1 LAEVKFAF
9 PRKATGLVRE
19 LGWWSAFSVS
29 LSYTIGSG
37 INYWV
42 VQASYWHPGSIIPV
56 AYIIGALP
64 AIFLAYVITE
74 MGIMMP
80 RSGGSYI
87 YVSRVLDPHVGFLGD
102 WLYFVANNFA
112 TGVLAVIG
120 AGFWVKV
127 INLLGHATD
136 NPAWIEFALD
146 NTGLGMIAVVIV
158 TLYTLLSLLGIRV
171 FRWYVAGLVA
181 IGIVGSFLGVG
192 ATFYGVANPAYV
204 KEAWNLTYGHGA
216 DAWGEI
222 QQVAIDNGWADY
234 VAGATEEAG
243 GAGGATILNFVDTF
257 WAYWGTTAACYFGG
271 EMKSPKSGFILGV
284 FVATLFVMF
293 WYVATAI
300 GVYTAYGD
308 FVSQYCYVY
317 GEGYADK
324 VTTMT
329 MMDPSLPLFT
339 VPLAHGQVWLQA
351 IFAFIPAMWI
361 SNCAGSTLLV
371 GPRQPFAWAFDRFFP
386 EAFNRVNERFH
397 SPHWSVILCAVLAY
411 LFIPLSL
418 GNVFMAT
425 VDATFIFIFSQL
437 LIAFAGVILPYRRPD
452 IWERGFKAVIAGI
465 PVISICG
472 ALSMLFWVWGLAVSA
487 SWLDAWA
494 MLYLAIWVFIGS
506 LIWFAFA
513 ERNRR
518 MGIALQDIYGEI
530 PPA

>member
-37 INYWV
+37 INYWS

-192 ATFYGVANPAYV
+192 ATFYGIANPAYV
-204 KEAWNLTYGHGA
+204 KEAWNLTYGAGS
-216 DAWGEI
+216 WEQV

-284 FVATLFVMF
+284 FAATLFVMF
-293 WYVATAI
+293 WYVATVI

-317 GEGYADK
+317 GEGYTDQ

-351 IFAFIPAMWI
+351 IFAFIPALWI

-397 SPHWSVILCAVLAY
+397 SPHWSVILTAVIAY
-411 LFIPLSL
+411 LFIPISL
-418 GNVFMAT
+418 GGVFIAT
-425 VDATFIFIFSQL
+425 VDATFIFIMSQL

-487 SWLDAWA
+487 SWLDPWG

-518 MGIALQDIYGEI
+518 VGIALQDIYGEI

>member
-9 PRKATGLVRE
+9 PRKATGLIRE
-19 LGWWSAFSVS
+19 LGWWSAFSIS

-37 INYWV
+37 INYWS

-87 YVSRVLDPHVGFLGD
+87 YVSRVLDPHIGFLGD

-120 AGFWVKV
+120 AGFWNKV
-127 INLLGHATD
+127 INLLGYATK
-136 NPAWIEFALD
+136 NPDWIAFTLD
-146 NTGLGMIAVVIV
+146 NTGTALIAFTIV

-181 IGIVGSFLGVG
+181 VGIVGSFIGVA
-192 ATFYGVANPAYV
+192 ATFYGIMNPAYV
-204 KEAWNLTYGHGA
+204 EEAWNLTYGDGS
-216 DAWGEI
+216 WE
-222 QQVAIDNGWADY
+222 QVRQVAIDNGWADY
-234 VAGATEEAG
+234 VASATQEAG
-243 GAGGATILNFVDTF
+243 GTGGATILNFVDTF

-271 EMKSPKSGFILGV
+271 EMKSPKTGFIVGV
-284 FVATLFVMF
+284 FAATLFVMF
-293 WYVATAI
+293 WYVLTVI

-317 GEGYADK
+317 GKGYTDQ
-324 VTTMT
+324 VTNMT
-329 MMDPSLPLFT
+329 MLDPSLPLFT

-361 SNCAGSTLLV
+361 TNCSGSTLLV

-386 EAFNRVNERFH
+386 DAFNRVNERFH
-397 SPHWSVILCAVLAY
+397 SPHWSVLLCAVLAY
-411 LFIPLSL
+411 IFIPMAI
-418 GNVFMAT
+418 GNVFFAT
-425 VDATFIFIFSQL
+425 VDATFIFIISQL
-437 LIAFAGVILPYRRPD
+437 LIAFAGVVLPYRRPD
-452 IWERGFKAVIAGI
+452 IWERGFKAVVAGI
-465 PVISICG
+465 PLISICG
-472 ALSMLFWVWGLAVSA
+472 ALAIFFWVWGLAVSA

-494 MLYLAIWVFIGS
+494 MLVLSFWVFVGS

-518 MGIALQDIYGEI
+518 IGIALQDIYGEI